1 MMKNKQEKYDNKDNN
16 DNDNNDDTYI
26 TMSSDEK
33 EINNQDNSTHN

>member
-1 MMKNKQEKYDNKDNN
+1 MMKNKQEKYDNNDNN

-33 EINNQDNSTHN
+33 EISNPDNSTHN

>member
-1 MMKNKQEKYDNKDNN
+1 MMKNKQEKYDNNDNN

-33 EINNQDNSTHN
+33 EINNHDNSTHN